1 MSKAEELSKLFEL
14 KKQGVLSEDEFN
26 QEKAKLL
33 AADALPAASGGVR
46 SLAATA
52 IKPGRVDAASNFASC
67 SMIQMA
73 CPKCK
78 GEVQF
83 LPGLEVIRCTFCGNE
98 VSVERRESKTFQ
110 IPDLLI
116 PFAVDRKEAESRC
129 FDRLADDDF
138 VPDDVFDDKKAI
150 TVFGIFCPSY
160 LFNGKYEGNWTAL
173 SIVKYTVK
181 RGDKSHTEEQ
191 ANPISG
197 QVRGLLNYVAVAS
210 KSASA
215 AAVDANDLKAKL
227 KPYQPEF
234 VQGFLVESLTSCK
247 SQEACEVVLRSHAR
261 GLAEAEA
268 VKMMPTSDYRNLA
281 VNVDVTARA
290 TAFLQP
296 LWGCEIKHAGK
307 VYRMWLPGHGAAES
321 FSGEMPQDANRKNLA
336 EKLKKAGNVLY
347 GVGAVLCCGIGGWIF
362 FSGND
367 PSDKDFLFGM
377 ERGTSGIVVG
387 LIFAIPFVIMGF
399 MKQKAGKADLD
410 KILEE
415 SKTRR
420 QNNKPRV

>member
-14 KKQGVLSEDEFN
+14 KKQGVLSEEEFN

-33 AADALPAASGGVR
+33 AAQVTTPGSGGVQAV
-46 SLAATA
+46 AATA
-52 IKPGRVDAASNFASC
+52 LTPGHVDSASNFASC

-98 VSVERRESKTFQ
+98 VSVETKESKTFQ

-116 PFAVDRKEAESRC
+116 PFAVSRKEAEVRIYN
-129 FDRLADDDF
+129 RLADDDF
-138 VPDDVFDDKKAI
+138 VPDDIFDDKKAI

-197 QVRGLLNYVAVAS
+197 QVKGLVNYVAVAS
-210 KSASA
+210 KTASA
-215 AAVDANDLKAKL
+215 AAVDADDLKAKL

-234 VQGFLVESLTSCK
+234 VQGFLVESLNSCK

-261 GLAEAEA
+261 QLAEVEA

-281 VNVDVTARA
+281 VNVDVTAKA

-296 LWGCEIKHAGK
+296 LWGCEIKHGGT
-307 VYRMWLPGHGAAES
+307 VYRMWLPSHGVAEG
-321 FSGEMPQDANRKNLA
+321 FSGDIPQDAERKNLV
-336 EKLKKAGNVLY
+336 EKLKKAGNLLY
-347 GVGAVLCCGIGGWIF
+347 GVGVVLCCGVGIWLVYLLDNREYFSYEAKEKYGWL
-362 FSGND
+362 
-367 PSDKDFLFGM
+367 PFLAL
-377 ERGTSGIVVG
+377 IVG
-387 LIFAIPFVIMGF
+387 APFWFYGW
-399 MKQKAGKADLD
+399 KKSKAGKEELE
-410 KILEE
+410 KIITT
-415 SKTRR
+415 SKERR